1 MDLNNIHV
9 TNTLDTLKISHAVIM
24 IQFAAVWLAT
34 LRLAYV
40 PVLVFLPS
48 GDRNSPALTRPAGS
62 CLPNANDSGLATS

>member
-9 TNTLDTLKISHAVIM
+9 AYTLDTLKISHAVIM
-24 IQFAAVWLAT
+24 IQLTAIWLAA

-48 GDRNSPALTRPAGS
+48 GDRNSPALT
-62 CLPNANDSGLATS
+62 